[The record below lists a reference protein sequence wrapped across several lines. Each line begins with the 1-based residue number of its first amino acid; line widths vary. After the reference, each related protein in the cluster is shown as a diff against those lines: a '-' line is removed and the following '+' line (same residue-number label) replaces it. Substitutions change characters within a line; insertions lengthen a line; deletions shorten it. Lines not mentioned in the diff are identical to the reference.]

1 MVKAD
6 AIERF
11 LDAPLLVDVDV
22 ESRRAVLTA
31 MIESRAP
38 AGAVLLG
45 QGQPNDH
52 LSFLV
57 EGTATIERTL
67 PGNRKEVLAHIAA
80 PAVFGTTSFF
90 RPGPPTV
97 TVRATSDVCIL
108 SLDHPAHEELR
119 RENPRAAEALALAA
133 VRTLAERF
141 DLLDKRVS
149 DSLAQHAADHP
160 KVTEWSGFRARL
172 FEESNM

>member
-1 MVKAD
+1 MVKAE
-6 AIERF
+6 AAERF
-11 LDAPLLVDVDV
+11 LATPVLIDVDP
-22 ESRRAVLTA
+22 ESRRAILEILV
-31 MIESRAP
+31 ESQAA
-38 AGAVLLG
+38 AGAVLLE

-52 LSFLV
+52 LSFLID
-57 EGTATIERTL
+57 GTATIERAH
-67 PGNRKEVLAHIAA
+67 PGGRTEFLARITA
-80 PAVFGTTSFF
+80 PSVFGTISFF
-90 RPGPPTV
+90 RPDPPTV
-97 TVRATSDVCIL
+97 TVRATSEVSVL
-108 SLDHPAHEELR
+108 TLDHPAHERLR
-119 RENPRAAEALALAA
+119 RDNPRAAEALALAA